1 MITVGKTRRE
11 RTGGWVRLTADVGF
25 GGRRAGLWFGV
36 PNDQEKY
43 LTANRADPFVAVL
56 LPFAMRFG
64 EDISAEDPVSERLHF
79 QLRNDFIPSLSG
91 AGGYYKPVS
100 VLAPLTSERA
110 ESGNAVVTGF
120 SGGVD
125 SMYTVFR
132 HGKDCEYP
140 LTHLAVFNSGVYEGN
155 NYREEFLSR
164 CGQAAEFA
172 LGLGLGSVFVDSN
185 IYEVLPERYLD
196 VATLRLAGF
205 ALAIQGLCS
214 VFLISSG
221 YPFERFSIDVHH
233 AVCFDPLTV
242 NCFATESL
250 SFYLSGAETGR
261 IQKIEALSEWEPS
274 YEWLSPCIRGAAGK
288 MNCGHCKKC
297 VRDLA
302 VLYALGSLDRYRRVF
317 DTGDFMR
324 HLPERLGFVMAN
336 VKDPISREVVRII
349 EEKGIQVPP
358 LAYRCRDLFREAM
371 ERIEKEAGTDG

>member
-1 MITVGKTRRE
+1 MITVGKIRTE
-11 RTGGWVRLTADVGF
+11 RTGGWVRLTADIGF
-25 GGRRAGLWFGV
+25 GDRCAELWFGV

-56 LPFAMRFG
+56 LPFAMRSG

-242 NCFATESL
+242 NCFSTEGL

-261 IQKIEALSEWEPS
+261 IQKIEALSDWEPS
-274 YEWLSPCIRGAAGK
+274 YEWVSPCINGAAGK

-302 VLYALGSLDRYRRVF
+302 VLYALGRLDRYRKVF
-317 DTGDFMR
+317 DTDDYMR

-336 VKDPISREVVRII
+336 VKDPISREVVRLI
-349 EEKGIQVPP
+349 EEKGVPVPP
-358 LAYRCRDLFREAM
+358 LAFRCRDLFRDAM

>member
-1 MITVGKTRRE
+1 MITVGKIRTE
-11 RTGGWVRLTADVGF
+11 RTGGWVRLTADIGF
-25 GGRRAGLWFGV
+25 GDRCAELWFGV
-36 PNDQEKY
+36 PEEQEKY

-56 LPFAMRFG
+56 LPFAMRSG

-261 IQKIEALSEWEPS
+261 IQKIEALSDWEPS
-274 YEWLSPCIRGAAGK
+274 YEWVSPCINGAAGK

-302 VLYALGSLDRYRRVF
+302 VLYALGRLDRYRKVF
-317 DTGDFMR
+317 DTDDYMR

-336 VKDPISREVVRII
+336 VKDPISREVVRLI
-349 EEKGIQVPP
+349 EEKGVPVPP
-358 LAYRCRDLFREAM
+358 LAFRCRDLFRDAM